1 MPERILGLD
10 VGGGSVKAVLL
21 SRGLRGGYRV
31 LGYSRI
37 DAPAGDLQEALGS
50 LFSDPAFRNA
60 RCVTALSAGALS
72 FRNIRLPFRD
82 DRKIRNTVA
91 FALEPLVQEPLNTLF
106 IDYTPTG
113 QAPQTEIF
121 AALAPRALVDQRI
134 ALLAGHVRD
143 VAVIDIDA
151 VPLALRLMEDPCFA
165 ESGLLVDIG
174 ARDTTALFIAEGRI
188 RQIRHIPFGGQT
200 VTEAIAR
207 TLRIDTAEAEKVKL
221 DGDLPREA
229 MSSIAEEGARFS
241 EELKNTLA
249 YLLWQGRLS
258 QAPSRIILT
267 GGGSRTPGLAE
278 RIGEVFDRSVRG
290 TDLAALRDVQIAD
303 SLRRSWDPA
312 LMDQALALAAR
323 PMTKG
328 SGFNF
333 RQRASEAHS
342 GRSRLRDP
350 LKKAAVA
357 ALVILGLFA
366 LETGIDDY
374 GARLRL
380 AGLKRE
386 VGAAYK
392 RMDRDAQRIV
402 DPVAQIRGK
411 IAEARKHGAGT
422 GDAATTA
429 TVLDLLREISGL
441 APADLLLTAFHL
453 DGNVIDL
460 KGEVRNADSLE
471 ALKAAL
477 ANSRTFR
484 TAATGAT
491 STARPGGGFEFELR
505 MTLRK

>member
-10 VGGGSVKAVLL
+10 MGGGSVKAVLL
-21 SRGLRGGYRV
+21 SRGLRGGYRM
-31 LGYSRI
+31 LGFTRI
-37 DAPAGDLQEALGS
+37 DAPAGDLQEALES

-60 RCVTALSAGALS
+60 RCVTALPAGTLS
-72 FRNIRLPFRD
+72 FRNVRLPFRD
-82 DRKIRNTVA
+82 DRKIRNTLA
-91 FALEPLVQEPLNTLF
+91 FALEPLVQKPLNTLF
-106 IDYTPTG
+106 VDYILTG
-113 QAPQTEIF
+113 QAPQAEIF
-121 AALAPRALVDQRI
+121 AALAPRALVEQRI
-134 ALLAGHVRD
+134 AHLAGYVRD

-151 VPLALRLMEDPCFA
+151 VPLALRLMENPGFA

-174 ARDTTALFIAEGRI
+174 ARDTTALFAAEGRI
-188 RQIRHIPFGGQT
+188 RHIRHIPFGGQT
-200 VTEAIAR
+200 VTEAVAR
-207 TLRIDTAEAEKVKL
+207 TLGIDTTEAEKIKL
-221 DGDLPREA
+221 GGDLPREA
-229 MSSIAEEGARFS
+229 MSAITAEGNRFS
-241 EELKNTLA
+241 EELKNTQA
-249 YLLWQGRLS
+249 YLLWQGRIP

-278 RIGEVFDRSVRG
+278 RIGEVFDLSVRR

-342 GRSRLRDP
+342 GRSQLRVR

-357 ALVILGLFA
+357 ALVILGLLA

-374 GARLRL
+374 GDRLRL
-380 AGLKRE
+380 AALKRE

-392 RMDRDAQRIV
+392 RMDPDAQRIV

-411 IAEARKHGAGT
+411 IAEARKQGAGT
-422 GDAATTA
+422 GDAATAA

-460 KGEVRNADSLE
+460 KGEVRNADSVD
-471 ALKAAL
+471 ALKAAF
-477 ANSRTFR
+477 ANSQTFR
-484 TAATGAT
+484 TAVTGAT
-491 STARPGGGFEFELR
+491 STARPGGGFEFDLR
-505 MTLRK
+505 MTLKK